1 MECALINK
9 KTNFVDDGSD
19 IEKEN
24 AADKFARNR
33 LISET
38 DYQIFVAERN
48 YGIESIKRFAASQNV
63 MPYIVIGRL
72 QKEKNLITVCLVI
85 TNYDINGQN
94 NENVE
99 KRVVRLELHEGDKFQ
114 IKKYRAGREGSEV
127 CRTDR
132 ISGQ

>member
-38 DYQIFVAERN
+38 DYQIFVAEWDR
-48 YGIESIKRFAASQNV
+48 
-63 MPYIVIGRL
+63 
-72 QKEKNLITVCLVI
+72 
-85 TNYDINGQN
+85 INQ
-94 NENVE
+94 
-99 KRVVRLELHEGDKFQ
+99 
-114 IKKYRAGREGSEV
+114 EV
-127 CRTDR
+127 CCIAKCYALYCNWT
-132 ISGQ
+132 IAKGKKT

>member
-63 MPYIVIGRL
+63 VPYIVIGRL
-72 QKEKNLITVCLVI
+72 QKEKKLDYRLFS
-85 TNYDINGQN
+85 NYKLRYKWA
-94 NENVE
+94 E
-99 KRVVRLELHEGDKFQ
+99 
-114 IKKYRAGREGSEV
+114 
-127 CRTDR
+127 
-132 ISGQ
+132 

>member
-1 MECALINK
+1 MEWALINK

-99 KRVVRLELHEGDKFQ
+99 KRVVGLSCM
-114 IKKYRAGREGSEV
+114 RE
-127 CRTDR
+127 
-132 ISGQ
+132 INFK